1 MVDVLSPFT
10 IPSPPPPPSSLSNKN
25 NSIPMLYY
33 GLVVMGIA
41 AIVLAIYNI
50 IIIKRCNRNH
60 NQLSQPTRTNIEGGA
75 NSNNNMRFEN
85 QQRNLLSSFKYKKEV
100 IAKEE
105 EQKGYYDYE
114 CSVCLMV
121 YEEGEDVRKLPKCKH
136 CFHALCIDMWL
147 FSHFDC
153 PICRTPVGPFCHD
166 FQEENSRD
174 GLIESGGSINV

>member
-10 IPSPPPPPSSLSNKN
+10 IPSPPPPPSLSNKN

-60 NQLSQPTRTNIEGGA
+60 NQSQPTRTNIEGGA
-75 NSNNNMRFEN
+75 NSNNNNMSFEN

-100 IAKEE
+100 MTKDE

-121 YEEGEDVRKLPKCKH
+121 YEEGEDVRKLPK
-136 CFHALCIDMWL
+136 
-147 FSHFDC
+147 
-153 PICRTPVGPFCHD
+153 TPVGPFFHE
-166 FQEENSRD
+166 FQEENSHN
-174 GLIESGGSINV
+174 GLIESGGSTNR